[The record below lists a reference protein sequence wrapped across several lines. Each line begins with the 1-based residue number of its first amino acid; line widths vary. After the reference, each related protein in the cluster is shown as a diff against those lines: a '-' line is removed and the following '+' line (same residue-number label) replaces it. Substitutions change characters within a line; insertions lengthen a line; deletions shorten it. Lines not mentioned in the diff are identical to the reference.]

1 MLEILKILIGIFV
14 LAFGIPL
21 GNFLARSTKE
31 ELHSGRKYFVILT
44 WIGLLGGLVGLIL
57 GDDVLM
63 FTMFFIAIVT
73 SRSVNPR
80 KAKRKKK

>member
-31 ELHSGRKYFVILT
+31 ELNPGHKYFIILT
-44 WIGLLGGLVGLIL
+44 LIGLLGGLVGLVL

-80 KAKRKKK
+80 KVKRKKK